1 MRQDLGESDS
11 EPNRG
16 GGQDRRDRG
25 LVKLRVAGTGGHPS
39 RCEQTE
45 LGHPV
50 SLLHLAAMHVLVV
63 RHGIT
68 AWNAAGR
75 WQGWEDVPLSPEGEA
90 QADRAGT
97 ILRAVGPR
105 FDRVVAS
112 DLLRARQTAERI
124 VAALGQ
130 SAVTSTPYA
139 IEVVEGLRE
148 RDIGAWSGKLTAEI
162 EAQWPGWLDAW
173 RRGELDRPPEGEYEP
188 EFRARI
194 STALEAIATT
204 GQRTLVV
211 THGGVIRTLEV
222 HYGTD
227 PAPVANVSGRWFG
240 VANGR
245 VTPGDRVDLA
255 SAPSASPFPDR
266 SPVVL

>member
-1 MRQDLGESDS
+1 MPGIGRY
-11 EPNRG
+11 
-16 GGQDRRDRG
+16 
-25 LVKLRVAGTGGHPS
+25 PS
-39 RCEQTE
+39 RREQTE

-63 RHGIT
+63 RHAVT

-75 WQGWEDVPLSPEGEA
+75 WQGWEDVPLSIEGEA

-97 ILRAVGPR
+97 ILRDIDPR

-112 DLLRARQTAERI
+112 DLLRARQTAERL
-124 VAALGQ
+124 VAAMGQ
-130 SAVTSTPYA
+130 SAITITPLA

-194 STALEAIATT
+194 STALEAITST
-204 GQRTLVV
+204 RQRTLVV

-222 HYGTD
+222 HYGTN

-240 VANGR
+240 LANGR
-245 VTPGDRVDLA
+245 VTPGDRVDLG
-255 SAPSASPFPDR
+255 SAPSASSFPDPV
-266 SPVVL
+266 PVVL